1 MRYPDWLN
9 DVRYALRMFQRSP
22 AFTAA
27 ALAALTLGIGANTAI
42 FSLINAVLLR
52 PVPFHEPDRLVMFRT
67 TNNQGGGSSAG
78 SPAKF
83 QHWRVQTSVVRD
95 VSAFRNTRLNVS
107 GGGVPEQWRGAQ
119 VSADYFRLF
128 GVRVVRGRA
137 FSPEEDLPLGPNVAI
152 LSDRVWERRYGRDPN
167 VLGQTVSLGGEPFEI
182 VGVASP
188 IAGVEQFGP
197 APDVWIPFQL
207 DLQTSDQGHYFSVA
221 ARLQPGVTIDQARAA
236 LDVSAT
242 AYRERFPDALQQGQS
257 FGVIG
262 FQEALVTNVRQTLY
276 VLLGAVG
283 FVLLIAC
290 ANVANLL
297 LARAAGRQG
306 EIAIRTAIGAGR
318 GRIIRQLLTE
328 SVLLAGAGGVLGL
341 MVGLAGIR
349 ALLAI
354 NTAGLPRVGE
364 AGAVVTLDWRV
375 LLFAFG
381 VSLAAGL
388 LFGLVPA
395 LHATRFDL
403 ATTLKGASGRWGTG
417 ARHRTPSVLVAA
429 EVAIALILLVG
440 AALLIRTAMSLRSVD
455 PGFDTRSVL
464 TLEMSMRDARLETSE
479 GVEQMVRL
487 AVARLK
493 ALPGVVE
500 ASAACC
506 VPLEGGYGLPYMVV
520 GRPLTQGPFHGG
532 GGWRTVSP
540 GYFEVFRIAV
550 KRGRTFTERDTAAS
564 AGVVVI
570 NEAMARQVWPDGDPL
585 RDRLVIGRGVMRE
598 FAGEPERQV
607 IGIVADVRDGGLNND
622 PQPLMYVP
630 QAQVPDPVTGLNM
643 SIRPMTFVVRTQAAP
658 AALADRVRQALE
670 EATGL
675 PVTNVR
681 AMDAVVT
688 TSLSQQRFNMWLMMI
703 FGGTALLL
711 AAIGIYGLMAYSVQQ
726 RVPEIGIRL
735 ALGADAGRVRRMV
748 IWQGMRMAMVG
759 VVLGVAGA
767 LALARYLTAQLYG
780 VAPRDPMT
788 FAGVAVILTLVALAA
803 AWVPALRA
811 SRVAPIEALRET

>member
-1 MRYPDWLN
+1 
-9 DVRYALRMFQRSP
+9 
-22 AFTAA
+22 
-27 ALAALTLGIGANTAI
+27 
-42 FSLINAVLLR
+42 
-52 PVPFHEPDRLVMFRT
+52 
-67 TNNQGGGSSAG
+67 
-78 SPAKF
+78 
-83 QHWRVQTSVVRD
+83 
-95 VSAFRNTRLNVS
+95 
-107 GGGVPEQWRGAQ
+107 
-119 VSADYFRLF
+119 
-128 GVRVVRGRA
+128 
-137 FSPEEDLPLGPNVAI
+137 
-152 LSDRVWERRYGRDPN
+152 
-167 VLGQTVSLGGEPFEI
+167 
-182 VGVASP
+182 
-188 IAGVEQFGP
+188 
-197 APDVWIPFQL
+197 
-207 DLQTSDQGHYFSVA
+207 
-221 ARLQPGVTIDQARAA
+221 
-236 LDVSAT
+236 
-242 AYRERFPDALQQGQS
+242 
-257 FGVIG
+257 
-262 FQEALVTNVRQTLY
+262 
-276 VLLGAVG
+276 
-283 FVLLIAC
+283 
-290 ANVANLL
+290 
-297 LARAAGRQG
+297 
-306 EIAIRTAIGAGR
+306 
-318 GRIIRQLLTE
+318 
-328 SVLLAGAGGVLGL
+328 
-341 MVGLAGIR
+341 
-349 ALLAI
+349 
-354 NTAGLPRVGE
+354 
-364 AGAVVTLDWRV
+364 
-375 LLFAFG
+375 
-381 VSLAAGL
+381 
-388 LFGLVPA
+388 
-395 LHATRFDL
+395 
-403 ATTLKGASGRWGTG
+403 
-417 ARHRTPSVLVAA
+417 
-429 EVAIALILLVG
+429 
-440 AALLIRTAMSLRSVD
+440 
-455 PGFDTRSVL
+455 
-464 TLEMSMRDARLETSE
+464 
-479 GVEQMVRL
+479 
-487 AVARLK
+487 
-493 ALPGVVE
+493 
-500 ASAACC
+500 
-506 VPLEGGYGLPYMVV
+506 
-520 GRPLTQGPFHGG
+520 
-532 GGWRTVSP
+532 VSP

-564 AGVVVI
+564 PGVVVI

>member
-1 MRYPDWLN
+1 
-9 DVRYALRMFQRSP
+9 
-22 AFTAA
+22 
-27 ALAALTLGIGANTAI
+27 
-42 FSLINAVLLR
+42 
-52 PVPFHEPDRLVMFRT
+52 
-67 TNNQGGGSSAG
+67 
-78 SPAKF
+78 
-83 QHWRVQTSVVRD
+83 
-95 VSAFRNTRLNVS
+95 
-107 GGGVPEQWRGAQ
+107 
-119 VSADYFRLF
+119 
-128 GVRVVRGRA
+128 
-137 FSPEEDLPLGPNVAI
+137 
-152 LSDRVWERRYGRDPN
+152 
-167 VLGQTVSLGGEPFEI
+167 
-182 VGVASP
+182 
-188 IAGVEQFGP
+188 
-197 APDVWIPFQL
+197 
-207 DLQTSDQGHYFSVA
+207 
-221 ARLQPGVTIDQARAA
+221 
-236 LDVSAT
+236 
-242 AYRERFPDALQQGQS
+242 
-257 FGVIG
+257 
-262 FQEALVTNVRQTLY
+262 
-276 VLLGAVG
+276 
-283 FVLLIAC
+283 
-290 ANVANLL
+290 
-297 LARAAGRQG
+297 
-306 EIAIRTAIGAGR
+306 
-318 GRIIRQLLTE
+318 
-328 SVLLAGAGGVLGL
+328 
-341 MVGLAGIR
+341 
-349 ALLAI
+349 
-354 NTAGLPRVGE
+354 
-364 AGAVVTLDWRV
+364 
-375 LLFAFG
+375 
-381 VSLAAGL
+381 
-388 LFGLVPA
+388 
-395 LHATRFDL
+395 
-403 ATTLKGASGRWGTG
+403 
-417 ARHRTPSVLVAA
+417 
-429 EVAIALILLVG
+429 
-440 AALLIRTAMSLRSVD
+440 MSLRSVD

-564 AGVVVI
+564 PGVVVI

-767 LALARYLTAQLYG
+767 LALVRYLTAQLYG